1 MPGWHVGSSSLM
13 RDQTQ
18 APCFW
23 DCRVLATG
31 LPGKS
36 QELVFFEQRCD
47 FSGALGLR

>member
-13 RDQTQ
+13 RGTQ

-31 LPGKS
+31 LQGKS

-47 FSGALGLR
+47 FCGALGLR